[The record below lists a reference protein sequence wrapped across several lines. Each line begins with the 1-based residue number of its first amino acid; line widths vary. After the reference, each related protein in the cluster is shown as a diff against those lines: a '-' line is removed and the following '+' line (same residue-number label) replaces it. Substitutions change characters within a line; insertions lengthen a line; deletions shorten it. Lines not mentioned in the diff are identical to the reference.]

1 MSLTTK
7 QIEEQ
12 REQAQ
17 EDIRTILDSCSIAI
31 DDEQVDKVCQVIV
44 DRMNILRD
52 ANAQSIPDG
61 SIGTCPSCRRKG
73 KVDDGCPYCPGFWYS
88 LTPDEDL
95 AAGEEQSADPVPDG
109 SPGSILGPI
118 KVKAPSLPPARPFFT
133 DEFGDMENSRE

>member
-52 ANAQSIPDG
+52 ANTQPIPDG
-61 SIGTCPSCRRKG
+61 SKDT
-73 KVDDGCPYCPGFWYS
+73 
-88 LTPDEDL
+88 
-95 AAGEEQSADPVPDG
+95 
-109 SPGSILGPI
+109 
-118 KVKAPSLPPARPFFT
+118 SLPPARPFFT

>member
-17 EDIRTILDSCSIAI
+17 EDIRCILDGL
-31 DDEQVDKVCQVIV
+31 DDDVITNACQVIV

-52 ANAQSIPDG
+52 ANNIPDG
-61 SIGTCPSCRRKG
+61 SKDT
-73 KVDDGCPYCPGFWYS
+73 
-88 LTPDEDL
+88 
-95 AAGEEQSADPVPDG
+95 
-109 SPGSILGPI
+109 
-118 KVKAPSLPPARPFFT
+118 SLPPARPFFT

>member
-17 EDIRTILDSCSIAI
+17 EDIRSILDSCSIAI

-52 ANAQSIPDG
+52 ANNIPDG
-61 SIGTCPSCRRKG
+61 SKDT
-73 KVDDGCPYCPGFWYS
+73 
-88 LTPDEDL
+88 
-95 AAGEEQSADPVPDG
+95 
-109 SPGSILGPI
+109 
-118 KVKAPSLPPARPFFT
+118 SLPPARPFFT
-133 DEFGDMENSRE
+133 DEFGDMENSRD